1 MKSGEMGK
9 KGKMGFREVG
19 LFKGIIR
26 VVKNADDLEE
36 DKRIDL
42 NEFMQ
47 PQAYKV
53 EFFTSWKSLEGK
65 GKYPFIFVLY
75 SIFHTITLT
84 WLSLSWL
91 TLRFAFIFYVVSNC
105 SLKIEMENRTL
116 ISKSSWVTKGSTT
129 ETIISKKQLTQIF
142 SDLSSWMQCCQVSEL
157 ICMLVCCFWWCIIPV
172 YRSIYSRY
180 QDNGCRFTFGR
191 FDWSNKDR
199 FGG

>member
-53 EFFTSWKSLEGK
+53 EFFTS
-65 GKYPFIFVLY
+65 
-75 SIFHTITLT
+75 
-84 WLSLSWL
+84 
-91 TLRFAFIFYVVSNC
+91 
-105 SLKIEMENRTL
+105 
-116 ISKSSWVTKGSTT
+116 
-129 ETIISKKQLTQIF
+129 
-142 SDLSSWMQCCQVSEL
+142 
-157 ICMLVCCFWWCIIPV
+157 
-172 YRSIYSRY
+172 
-180 QDNGCRFTFGR
+180 
-191 FDWSNKDR
+191 
-199 FGG
+199 